1 MMEKQLNKLIIVA
14 IVGVNFILG
23 AVGASADVEWVYG
36 KAVNSDGELE
46 FLEEHIVKYENDRI
60 ASIKTIYYDAGL
72 KKIGEQVSDFSH
84 GPQFGS
90 YDFKDE
96 RLQYHDGARVMSD
109 QILIYCKET
118 PEAGTK
124 EKYLRKDSNQIVG
137 QGFHHFIVAN
147 LDSLVQGDVIAAKLV
162 LPAQMDQFD
171 IRIYN
176 RKIENGRIRIQI
188 ELDNWFLR
196 LFTPHIVAEYDLSNS
211 RLLSYRGLSM
221 ISDQSGKT
229 LAVEVS
235 YDYSQQ
241 RPLLSSLFKSKT
253 AGLER
258 D

>member
-1 MMEKQLNKLIIVA
+1 MGKQLNIFVIVSVVFVILIS
-14 IVGVNFILG
+14 G
-23 AVGASADVEWVYG
+23 AVSVSADVEWVYG

-60 ASIKTIYYDAGL
+60 MNIRTIYYDAGL
-72 KKIGEQVSDFSH
+72 NKIGEQISDFSH

-118 PEAGTK
+118 PQAGTK
-124 EKYLRKDSNQIVG
+124 KKYLRKDSNQIVG

-147 LDSLVQGDVIAAKLV
+147 LDSLVQGAIIPAKLV
-162 LPAQMDQFD
+162 LPAHMDQFD
-171 IRIYN
+171 IRIYK
-176 RKIENGRIRIQI
+176 RKIENGRIQIQI

-196 LFTPHIVAEYDLSNS
+196 LFTPHLEAEYDLSS
-211 RLLSYRGLSM
+211 RRLLSYRGFSM
-221 ISDQSGKT
+221 ISDLSGKT
-229 LAVEVS
+229 VEVEVS

-241 RPLLSSLFKSKT
+241 RPLLSSVSKSNP
-253 AGLER
+253 AGFER

>member
-1 MMEKQLNKLIIVA
+1 MGKQPHRLIFVLITGVILVA
-14 IVGVNFILG
+14 G
-23 AVGASADVEWVYG
+23 AVSASADVERVYG
-36 KAVNSDGELE
+36 KAVNAKGELE

-60 ASIKTIYYDAGL
+60 ANIKTIYYDAGL
-72 KKIGEQVSDFSH
+72 NKIGEQVSDFSH

-96 RLQYHDGARVMSD
+96 RLQYHDGARVMAD

-118 PEAGTK
+118 PETGTK
-124 EKYLRKDSNQIVG
+124 KKYLPKDADQIVG
-137 QGFHHFIVAN
+137 QGFHQFIVAH
-147 LDSLVQGDVIAAKLV
+147 LDSLVRGDVIAAKLV

-171 IRIYN
+171 IRIYK
-176 RKIENGRIRIQI
+176 RKIENGLILIQI

-196 LFTPHIVAEYDLSNS
+196 LFTPHVEAEYDLTRR

-221 ISDQSGKT
+221 ISDLSGKT
-229 LAVEVS
+229 VEVKIS

-241 RPLLSSLFKSKT
+241 RPLLSSVSKSNPARFKP
-253 AGLER
+253 

>member
-1 MMEKQLNKLIIVA
+1 MEKQLNKLIIVPIA
-14 IVGVNFILG
+14 FVIFIVG
-23 AVGASADVEWVYG
+23 AVSVSADVEWVYG

-60 ASIKTIYYDAGL
+60 AKIKTIYYDAGL

-96 RLQYHDGARVMSD
+96 RLRYHDGARVMSD
-109 QILIYCKET
+109 QILIYCKEA
-118 PEAGTK
+118 PEAGIK

-137 QGFHHFIVAN
+137 QGFHQFIVTN
-147 LDSLVQGDVIAAKLV
+147 LDSLVQGAIISAKLV
-162 LPAQMDQFD
+162 LPAHMDQFD
-171 IRIYN
+171 IRIYK
-176 RKIENGRIRIQI
+176 RKIENGRIQIQI

-196 LFTPHIVAEYDLSNS
+196 LFTPHLEAEYDLSS
-211 RLLSYRGLSM
+211 RRLLYYRGLSM
-221 ISDQSGKT
+221 ISDLSGKT
-229 LAVEVS
+229 VEVEVS

-241 RPLLSSLFKSKT
+241 RPLLSSLFKSKS

>member
-1 MMEKQLNKLIIVA
+1 MEKQLNNLIIVPIA
-14 IVGVNFILG
+14 CVIFLAGTFSV
-23 AVGASADVEWVYG
+23 SADVEWVYG
-36 KAVNSDGELE
+36 KAVNADGELE

-60 ASIKTIYYDAGL
+60 ANIKTIFYDAGL
-72 KKIGEQVSDFSH
+72 KKIGEQVSDFSQ

-118 PEAGTK
+118 PEDGTRR
-124 EKYLRKDSNQIVG
+124 KYLRKDSNQIVG
-137 QGFHHFIVAN
+137 QGFHQFILAN
-147 LDSLVQGDVIAAKLV
+147 LDSLVGGAIIPAKLI

-171 IRIYN
+171 IRIYK
-176 RKIENGRIRIQI
+176 RKIEKGRIQIRI

-196 LFTPHIVAEYDLSNS
+196 LFTPHVEAEYDLSS
-211 RLLSYRGLSM
+211 RRLLSYRGLSM
-221 ISDQSGKT
+221 ISDLSGKT
-229 LAVEVS
+229 VEVEVF
-235 YDYSQQ
+235 YDYLQQ
-241 RPLLSSLFKSKT
+241 RPLLSSLFESKA

>member
-1 MMEKQLNKLIIVA
+1 MEKQLNNLIIVPIA
-14 IVGVNFILG
+14 CVIFLAGTFSV
-23 AVGASADVEWVYG
+23 SADVEWVYG
-36 KAVNSDGELE
+36 KAVNADGELE

-60 ASIKTIYYDAGL
+60 ANIKTIFYDAGL
-72 KKIGEQVSDFSH
+72 KKIGEQVSDFSQ

-118 PEAGTK
+118 PEDGTK
-124 EKYLRKDSNQIVG
+124 RKYLRKDSNQIVG
-137 QGFHHFIVAN
+137 QGFHQFILAN
-147 LDSLVQGDVIAAKLV
+147 LDSLVGGAIISAKLI

-171 IRIYN
+171 IRIYK
-176 RKIENGRIRIQI
+176 RKIENGRIQIRI

-196 LFTPHIVAEYDLSNS
+196 LFTPHVEAEYDLSS
-211 RLLSYRGLSM
+211 RRLLSYRGLSM
-221 ISDQSGKT
+221 ISDLSGKT
-229 LAVEVS
+229 VEVEVF
-235 YDYSQQ
+235 YDYLQQ
-241 RPLLSSLFKSKT
+241 RPLLSSLFESKA